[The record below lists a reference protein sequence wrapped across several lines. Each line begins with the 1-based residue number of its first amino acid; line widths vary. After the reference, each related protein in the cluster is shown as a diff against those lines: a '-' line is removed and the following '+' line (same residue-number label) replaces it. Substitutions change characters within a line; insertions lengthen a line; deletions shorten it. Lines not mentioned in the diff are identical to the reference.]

1 MRLSK
6 SWIVA
11 SKDFKVYSKKKN
23 LIYVLFV
30 IPLLIAFLIPGVI
43 GYVAHKSNAELIVF
57 LPAFSFFYLILAGS
71 LPSTIASYT
80 LIGEKVEKSLEPLL
94 ATPTTDSEILLGKGI
109 AAFIPPFVAIL
120 AGSAVF
126 MALMDLVTRSKLGYY
141 FFPNLNSEIVLFL
154 MVPLAVIM
162 SVEWNIALSARVSDV
177 RAAQQLGYLIVL
189 PLMGIY
195 VSGEL
200 DIINLGHTSN
210 LLIVAG
216 ILLVVDIILLY
227 VTRATFQREE
237 ILTSWK

>member
-1 MRLSK
+1 M
-6 SWIVA
+6 V
-11 SKDFKVYSKKKN
+11 
-23 LIYVLFV
+23 
-30 IPLLIAFLIPGVI
+30 
-43 GYVAHKSNAELIVF
+43 
-57 LPAFSFFYLILAGS
+57 
-71 LPSTIASYT
+71 
-80 LIGEKVEKSLEPLL
+80 GEKVEKSLEPLL

-141 FFPNLNSEIVLFL
+141 FFPNWNSDIVLFL

-162 SVEWNIALSARVSDV
+162 SVEWNIAVSARVSDV

-227 VTRATFQREE
+227 VARATFQREE